1 METHWSAHPLVK
13 RNQPEAWRY
22 AIRFA
27 SSQSAGW
34 ERKGAYKD
42 RKADGYL
49 VLFPKLLLSLA
60 FSVKRVLPL
69 VALLPVSFCELLVCC
84 LLLVLEFKSPVV
96 SKHDQGPVHT
106 VICHTNAY
114 RHIVCNL
121 VHFEDKG
128 FTRTFG
134 YIMIARVESRLI
146 CLVVEN
152 SLWEVIWILLL
163 SSKPGPKQVLP
174 TEQKTQTSSTHL
186 FSSKAPVWDYSYK
199 VGKYLPMSKYFDSK
213 KQVVDQQSLQKEQ
226 ANVVFEV
233 LGSRVTCSKFQS
245 VEWMDNLSQ
254 ACILR

>member
-1 METHWSAHPLVK
+1 MLCQLSRSRIWIRNVNFHLLLQHVVPLVK
-13 RNQPEAWRY
+13 RNQLEAWRY

-152 SLWEVIWILLL
+152 SLWEVICRSILKARNKLL
-163 SSKPGPKQVLP
+163 INRACRRSRQM
-174 TEQKTQTSSTHL
+174 L
-186 FSSKAPVWDYSYK
+186 FSKCW
-199 VGKYLPMSKYFDSK
+199 
-213 KQVVDQQSLQKEQ
+213 
-226 ANVVFEV
+226 V
-233 LGSRVTCSKFQS
+233 L
-245 VEWMDNLSQ
+245 E
-254 ACILR
+254 